1 MKVFISWSGQL
12 SNDVAVLL
20 SEWLPLAV
28 PGTETWLSKKDIE
41 KGSIWFGDIEKALKE
56 TSVGIICLTRENRER
71 PWLLFE
77 AGGLN
82 KSFADKSRVCPLL
95 LDFDAKELE
104 SPLKD
109 FNAAKPDKD
118 DMLALC
124 RMINRQNKVNPNTED
139 RLETFFDRFWTDFL
153 NRFTALM
160 AKHDRSQP
168 SKPKPIQETLEKIL
182 ETVEALLRHSQ
193 SRSLPPGF
201 IPSGSSPYVVFA
213 EPSSQMPAGG
223 YKIVAMEHKLT
234 PPNVGL
240 SQADIN
246 KALAQALEWR
256 KAITPEPSEP
266 EQPSSKP
273 PAF

>member
-12 SNDVAVLL
+12 SNDIAVLL

-28 PGTETWLSKKDIE
+28 PGTETWLSNKDIE
-41 KGSIWFGDIEKALKE
+41 KGSIWFSDIEKALKE
-56 TSVGIICLTRENRER
+56 TSVGIICLTRENKDR

-109 FNAAKPDKD
+109 FNATKPDKD

-124 RMINRQNKVNPNTED
+124 RMINRQNKVNPNPEN
-139 RLETFFDRFWTDFL
+139 RLETFFNRFWTDFL
-153 NRFTALM
+153 NKFAALM
-160 AKHDRSQP
+160 AKNERSQP
-168 SKPKPIQETLEKIL
+168 SKPKPIHEMLEKIL
-182 ETVEALLRHSQ
+182 EAVEALLRKSQ
-193 SRSLPPGF
+193 SKSLPPGF
-201 IPSGSSPYVVFA
+201 FPSSSMATPYYVVTDLGTQAPQPAHASKGLVPPISPLDLEKIIDAWWAQRVA
-213 EPSSQMPAGG
+213 E
-223 YKIVAMEHKLT
+223 
-234 PPNVGL
+234 N
-240 SQADIN
+240 N
-246 KALAQALEWR
+246 ALEPNP
-256 KAITPEPSEP
+256 AET

-273 PAF
+273 PAV